1 MSTPYL
7 EPKRVVVAMS
17 GGVDSSVAA
26 ALLVEQGYEVI
37 GLMMRLWSEPGADNT
52 SGNAA
57 NKCCTPESMGNAR
70 YIANQLDIPF
80 YVVDTQDVFRRKIV
94 NFFVDG
100 YSNGVTPN
108 PCVECNRHIRWDFL
122 LNKALEFGAT
132 HLATGHYAQ
141 VKYAEDHYQLWRGVD
156 RHKDQSYVL
165 SVMGQQQLQR
175 ALFPVGGIPKPEVRK
190 LAEKFNLPVAKK
202 QDSQDLCFLKDNDYR
217 RFLRDNAPNI
227 MDHGEIVDSSGNVLG
242 EHLGLPNY
250 TIGQRRGIGIAAAH
264 PLYVI
269 GKNAQANTLIVGP
282 KAELGTPSLIAK
294 RVNWV
299 DGITPEAPFKA
310 LVQIRYKAQARPAT
324 IIPTGAHSIKVEF
337 DEPVRDAT
345 PGQAAVVYDGDRCIA
360 GGIIFE

>member
-70 YIANQLDIPF
+70 YIAAQLDIPF
-80 YVVDTQDVFRRKIV
+80 YVVDTQDVFRKKIV

-100 YSNGVTPN
+100 YSAGVTPN

-122 LNKALEFGAT
+122 LNKALELGAT

-141 VKYAEDHYQLWRGVD
+141 VRYAEDHYQLWRGVD
-156 RHKDQSYVL
+156 QHKDQSYVL
-165 SVMGQQQLQR
+165 SVMGQEQLQH

-190 LAEKFNLPVAKK
+190 LAERFDLPVAKK

-217 RFLRDNAPNI
+217 RFLRDNVPDI
-227 MDHGEIVDSSGNVLG
+227 MDAGEIVDTTGKVLG
-242 EHLGLPNY
+242 QHVGLPNY
-250 TIGQRRGIGIAAAH
+250 TIGQRRGIKVAASY

-269 GKNAQANTLIVGP
+269 GKDAQANTLIVGP
-282 KAELGTPSLIAK
+282 KEKLGTKSLIAK

-299 DGITPEAPFKA
+299 NGVTPEAPFEA
-310 LVQIRYKAQARPAT
+310 LVQIRYKSKAVPAT
-324 IIPTGAHSIKVEF
+324 VTPLSAHTMEVTFADPI
-337 DEPVRDAT
+337 RDAT
-345 PGQAAVVYDGDRCIA
+345 PGQAAVVYHGEQCIA